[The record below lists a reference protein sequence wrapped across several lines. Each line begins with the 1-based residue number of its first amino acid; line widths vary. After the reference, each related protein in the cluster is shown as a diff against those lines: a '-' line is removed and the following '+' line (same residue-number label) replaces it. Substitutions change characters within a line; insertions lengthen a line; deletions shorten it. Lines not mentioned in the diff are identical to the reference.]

1 MAPTDFSK
9 SHDLIVVGAGA
20 AGLAAAAR
28 ARELGLSTLLLEAK
42 DRIGGR
48 CFTDTSSLGL
58 PWDQGAHWMHQ
69 ARSNPLVAAAQRLGH
84 TWLEQPRKVRHW
96 LTTESRWA
104 TKEEETDIGLYI
116 AACYQAIE
124 AAGRERQDSSVAQV
138 LPPHPRWRPYAE
150 GWLQALNGCEVEQIS
165 VHDYSRYR
173 EDDANWPLDRGY
185 GTLLAALHRRTQAM
199 LNTRVTCIDWSGSEI
214 SVDTSRGSFR
224 SRFLIA
230 ALPTPVLARPHLFAP
245 ELPKEKQWAALA
257 LPLGRHEKLALRF
270 DETVLPDEKHWYF
283 HRVHSRRAA
292 LNGICRPF
300 GRPMILLHLGG
311 SLLSDWGINSA
322 AQALDPVLDF
332 LEEMLDRP
340 LRTHLAGWRA
350 TDWAGDP
357 LIGGSYSSALPG
369 AAGAREEL
377 AAPLADRL
385 FFAGEACS
393 IPAYGTVHGAHLSG
407 LAAAEQVHRASLKLK
422 AQA

>member
-150 GWLQALNGCEVEQIS
+150 GWLQALNGCEVEKIS
-165 VHDYSRYR
+165 VHDYRRYR

-185 GTLLAALHRRTQAM
+185 GTHWQRSVNRQYSIRGDLHR
-199 LNTRVTCIDWSGSEI
+199 LVGFGNLGHTRGEAFAPDSS
-214 SVDTSRGSFR
+214 S
-224 SRFLIA
+224 
-230 ALPTPVLARPHLFAP
+230 ALPTPVLARLTSSRRSFQGKAMGG
-245 ELPKEKQWAALA
+245 QRF
-257 LPLGRHEKLALRF
+257 LGRHEKLALRF

-322 AQALDPVLDF
+322 AQALDPALDF

-340 LRTHLAGWRA
+340 LRTQLAGWRA

-377 AAPLADRL
+377 AAPAIASLRAKS
-385 FFAGEACS
+385 AQ
-393 IPAYGTVHGAHLSG
+393 SG
-407 LAAAEQVHRASLKLK
+407 PMAPFMSAPQRPPPPEVQASLKLK